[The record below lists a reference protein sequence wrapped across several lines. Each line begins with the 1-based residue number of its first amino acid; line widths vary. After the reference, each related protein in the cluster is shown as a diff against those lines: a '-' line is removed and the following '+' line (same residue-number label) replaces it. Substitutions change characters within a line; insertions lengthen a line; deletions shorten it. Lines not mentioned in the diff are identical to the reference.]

1 MSDYP
6 TTPIIIEA
14 RNTPDYVDSKKLVEK
29 IEKSSGVDVIEW
41 QIFATQILSEYQAFI
56 FCCSSIL
63 FICVSCYSTYTT
75 IVWRRAIPASRV
87 AIKVII
93 DLM

>member
-14 RNTPDYVDSKKLVEK
+14 RNTPDYISSKKLVEK
-29 IEKSSGVDVIEW
+29 IEKPSGIGVIEW
-41 QIFATQILSEYQAFI
+41 QTFATQILLEYQAFI
-56 FCCSSIL
+56 FCCSTIL
-63 FICVSCYSTYTT
+63 FICVSCFSTYSI
-75 IVWRRAIPASRV
+75 IVWRRAMPASRV